1 MSESDAPKE
10 LAAKE
15 TLALT
20 LLVIVVG
27 GLLFAAFSFITFGVP
42 LLVVAIAG
50 IIWMYVGIM
59 KWVDRAIT
67 RRTATRPAEPVA
79 PPASQASPTGGAGG
93 AGRDGDSR

>member
-27 GLLFAAFSFITFGVP
+27 GILFAAFSFITFGVP

-59 KWVDRAIT
+59 KWVDRAVT
-67 RRTATRPAEPVA
+67 RRTASRHVS
-79 PPASQASPTGGAGG
+79 PASRASPTGGAGR
-93 AGRDGDSR
+93 AGGGGDSR

>member
-1 MSESDAPKE
+1 MSENDAPKE

-15 TLALT
+15 AFALS

-50 IIWMYVGIM
+50 ILWMYVGIM
-59 KWVDRAIT
+59 KWVDRT
-67 RRTATRPAEPVA
+67 LTKRTASRGTPADGAE
-79 PPASQASPTGGAGG
+79 GG
-93 AGRDGDSR
+93 GDSR

>member
-27 GLLFAAFSFITFGVP
+27 GILFAAFSFITFGVP

-59 KWVDRAIT
+59 KWVDRAVT
-67 RRTATRPAEPVA
+67 RRTASRHVS
-79 PPASQASPTGGAGG
+79 PPASRASRPGGAGG
-93 AGRDGDSR
+93 GGDSR

>member
-10 LAAKE
+10 LAFKE

-59 KWVDRAIT
+59 KWVDRAVT
-67 RRTATRPAEPVA
+67 RRTASRPAEPVA
-79 PPASQASPTGGAGG
+79 PQAARASRPGGAGEG
-93 AGRDGDSR
+93 GDSR

>member
-20 LLVIVVG
+20 WLVIVVG

-42 LLVVAIAG
+42 LLVLALAG
-50 IIWMYVGIM
+50 IIWIYVGIM
-59 KWVDRAIT
+59 KWVDRT
-67 RRTATRPAEPVA
+67 LTKRS
-79 PPASQASPTGGAGG
+79 ASRANHLGGAG
-93 AGRDGDSR
+93 DSR

>member
-1 MSESDAPKE
+1 MSENENPKE
-10 LAAKE
+10 LDAKE

-59 KWVDRAIT
+59 KWVDRVLTKRSASGP
-67 RRTATRPAEPVA
+67 ATPKAEEVSQSSRASA
-79 PPASQASPTGGAGG
+79 PSGGGG
-93 AGRDGDSR
+93 DAK